1 MFGLAQ
7 LYQLRGRVGRSKIRA
22 YAYITIPA
30 DARLTPAAEQRLKVL
45 QSLDTLGA
53 GFVLASHDL
62 DIRGAGNLLGE
73 EQSGHIREVGYELYQ
88 SMLEEA
94 VAALRGRRGGGGRG
108 TMEPAHQ
115 SRHRRCS
122 SRKNMSPDLQ
132 VRLGLY
138 RRLSGVES
146 HEAIEAFAAEL
157 IDRFGP
163 LPEEVRHL
171 LDIVEIKGLC
181 RQAGIEQIDAGPKGA
196 VIAFRNKSFANP
208 EGLIAFIREEGKQ
221 VKLQPDHRLIYY
233 ANWQTP
239 EERLAGAR
247 DLLKRLV
254 KIAGAVKQAA

>member
-1 MFGLAQ
+1 VL
-7 LYQLRGRVGRSKIRA
+7 
-22 YAYITIPA
+22 IP
-30 DARLTPAAEQRLKVL
+30 
-45 QSLDTLGA
+45 
-53 GFVLASHDL
+53 
-62 DIRGAGNLLGE
+62 E
-73 EQSGHIREVGYELYQ
+73 EYV
-88 SMLEEA
+88 
-94 VAALRGRRGGGGRG
+94 
-108 TMEPAHQ
+108 
-115 SRHRRCS
+115 
-122 SRKNMSPDLQ
+122 PDLQ

-138 RRLSGVES
+138 RRLSGVDS
-146 HEAIEAFAAEL
+146 HDAIEAFAAEL

-163 LPEEVRHL
+163 LPQEVRHL

-208 EGLIAFIREEGKQ
+208 EGLIDFIRKEGKE

-233 ANWQTP
+233 ANWETP